1 MDNQLNSE
9 ILIYQV
15 EGSTSATEVMLQ
27 GETVWLLQE
36 QMAELFIWLWRSRG
50 VTENS
55 PFSLTSLSATLL
67 SSVQMER

>member
-1 MDNQLNSE
+1 MSEHQEIE

-36 QMAELFIWLWRSRG
+36 QMAELFMWLWRSRD

-55 PFSLTSLSATLL
+55 PFSLTSLSASLL